1 MKNSFHSISKEMA
14 YILRHHPEER
24 GITLDAKGWADV
36 EALLNS
42 LHASGC
48 AIDRAGL
55 EQLVKENDKQRFAF
69 SADRTKI
76 RASQGHSFPVE
87 LDLEPVTPPEVLFH
101 GTAARFLD
109 SIRQT
114 GLEKRKR
121 QYVHLSPNVE
131 TAVKVGVRHGK
142 PVILRVLASKMT
154 ADGFVFYRSA
164 NGVWLTES
172 VPVSYLEFPDSGN
185 QRGEIEHTHNARIF

>member
-1 MKNSFHSISKEMA
+1 MKKNFHSISKEMA

-24 GITLDAKGWADV
+24 GIRLDAEGWADV
-36 EALLNS
+36 EALLDS
-42 LHASGC
+42 LNANGY
-48 AIDRAGL
+48 AIDRTGL

-69 SADRTKI
+69 STDHTKI
-76 RASQGHSFPVE
+76 RASQGHSFPVD

-121 QYVHLSPNVE
+121 QYVHLSPNEE

-142 PVILRVLASKMT
+142 PVVLRVLTGKMT

-164 NGVWLTES
+164 NGVWLTDS
-172 VPVSYLEFPDSGN
+172 VPVSYLEFPDSDKS
-185 QRGEIEHTHNARIF
+185 